1 VQGKLEQGQTSAMR
15 RYAEE
20 ADDMRAQLVINDRK
34 KVEMERQLEILKT

>member
-1 VQGKLEQGQTSAMR
+1 MR